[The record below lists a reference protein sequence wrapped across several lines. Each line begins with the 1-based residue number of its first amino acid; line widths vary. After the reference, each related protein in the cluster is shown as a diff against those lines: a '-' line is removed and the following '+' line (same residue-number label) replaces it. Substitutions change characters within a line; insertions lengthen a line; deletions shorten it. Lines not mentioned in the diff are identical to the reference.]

1 MINYDNIAAAREVIS
16 NKLDLTPV
24 FSSEII
30 GRRIGARLMLKAEL
44 FQKTGSFK
52 PRGVLNRLNALSVE
66 EKERGLITISAG
78 NHAQALAWGASQF
91 GIASTV
97 VMPQNAPRSK
107 VNATESYGATVVLHG
122 NMSQAFAKMEEL
134 RVERNLTLVHPFDDP
149 FIMAGQGT
157 VGAEIA
163 AQIPDVTKVIVPVGG
178 GGLISGIATA
188 IKHLK
193 PDAKVYGVEPH
204 GASAMFQSRAAG
216 HTIRLDNVDTVADG
230 LSAPFVGE
238 LPFAIA
244 QRLVDDVIVM
254 SDEQIVAA
262 MRLIWSRCK
271 LMAEPAAAAGVA
283 ALLNGK
289 IPLASDDVVVVVI
302 SGGNI
307 DLDRL
312 KEIL

>member
-163 AQIPDVTKVIVPVGG
+163 AQVPDVTKVIVPVGG

-230 LSAPFVGE
+230 LSAPFVGK
-238 LPFAIA
+238 LPFEIA

-289 IPLASDDVVVVVI
+289 IPLASDDVVVAVI

>member
-16 NKLDLTPV
+16 EKLDLTPV

-163 AQIPDVTKVIVPVGG
+163 AQVPDVTKVIVPVGG

-230 LSAPFVGE
+230 LSAPFVGK
-238 LPFAIA
+238 LPFEIA

>member
-163 AQIPDVTKVIVPVGG
+163 AQVPDVTKVIVPVGG

-230 LSAPFVGE
+230 LSAPFVGK
-238 LPFAIA
+238 LPFEIA

>member
-16 NKLDLTPV
+16 EKLDLTPV

-193 PDAKVYGVEPH
+193 PDAKVYGVEPR

-230 LSAPFVGE
+230 LSAPFVGK
-238 LPFAIA
+238 LPFEIA

-289 IPLASDDVVVVVI
+289 IPLASDDVVVAVI